1 VENPDFKLIPAR
13 LFRNDPAKL
22 QQYESHLTPL
32 QALEFTSSEA
42 TFLAAMASCQAPT
55 DKFIPAMHRL
65 PPSVLL
71 GLAPQLL
78 ALIPRQPSKPQR
90 MHLLCTLF
98 SLLDL
103 QKESFLLMLFSAEM
117 IWFVQIWNS
126 LKVNAEEAQV
136 PEAASY
142 RYELAVALLLAKQKH
157 S

>member
-1 VENPDFKLIPAR
+1 
-13 LFRNDPAKL
+13 
-22 QQYESHLTPL
+22 
-32 QALEFTSSEA
+32 
-42 TFLAAMASCQAPT
+42 MASCQAPT

-78 ALIPRQPSKPQR
+78 ALIHRQPSKPQR